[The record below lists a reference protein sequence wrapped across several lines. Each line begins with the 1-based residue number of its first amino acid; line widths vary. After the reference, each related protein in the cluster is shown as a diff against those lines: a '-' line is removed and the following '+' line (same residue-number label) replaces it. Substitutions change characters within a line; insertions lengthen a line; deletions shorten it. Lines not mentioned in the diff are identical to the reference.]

1 MCVVLVEGDGK
12 REGRRVV
19 VVVEVVCDWE
29 RFDAGFE
36 SVMGAG
42 LGLHVKVVLLRE
54 SILQSSA
61 LE

>member
-1 MCVVLVEGDGK
+1 VCGVGGGDGK